1 MHCILHLWN
10 RRVFCGKIDRRGAA
24 ASFQIKTVVGTRPHY
39 IMAQTSYYLPLFTR
53 FASRTIGIHG
63 IRTASDGLFPNGKLA
78 DLYKGFCLWH
88 SQSWC
93 LQMKVA
99 KMKTTICICFCLCVL
114 AGRDLIEITSCMR
127 HDWGLFS
134 DPSWPSP
141 QMHILIGNCR
151 CIDRFC
157 ISFSEDH

>member
-63 IRTASDGLFPNGKLA
+63 IRTVSERHQTGFSPTENLQISTKGLSLT
-78 DLYKGFCLWH
+78 L
-88 SQSWC
+88 S
-93 LQMKVA
+93 
-99 KMKTTICICFCLCVL
+99 VL
-114 AGRDLIEITSCMR
+114 ASPDESCQDENNNLYMFLSLCFGWQRFDRNHFLHATWLGFVFRSVLAITTNA
-127 HDWGLFS
+127 HF
-134 DPSWPSP
+134 
-141 QMHILIGNCR
+141 
-151 CIDRFC
+151 DRKLPLYW
-157 ISFSEDH
+157 

>member
-63 IRTASDGLFPNGKLA
+63 IRTVSERHQNGIRRAFPQRKTCRSLQRVLSLTLSVLVSPDESCQDENNN
-78 DLYKGFCLWH
+78 LYMFL
-88 SQSWC
+88 S
-93 LQMKVA
+93 L
-99 KMKTTICICFCLCVL
+99 CF
-114 AGRDLIEITSCMR
+114 GWQR
-127 HDWGLFS
+127 F
-134 DPSWPSP
+134 
-141 QMHILIGNCR
+141 
-151 CIDRFC
+151 DRNHFL
-157 ISFSEDH
+157 HAT